1 MSSSWSN
8 FFQLVEDI
16 ICEANVKSFT
26 TSLRTIDSFC
36 GKIEHCIRNFTRL
49 TDITERAIED
59 EDDFQPEFVYLKC
72 NLESLLEFLHDV
84 YHMWNAKL
92 TTADSKCNVASLH
105 HAVMSVRSSLPGR
118 PGFFINSDIIFF
130 LRSINFKWIDIAK
143 LMGVSQSTLYRKC
156 SELGIVGGS
165 DNHDHVTYNELL
177 LVVVEV
183 KNEFPEVRE
192 RILLCMYNNN
202 INNND
207 NNTCNRYF
215 TQ

>member
-1 MSSSWSN
+1 
-8 FFQLVEDI
+8 
-16 ICEANVKSFT
+16 
-26 TSLRTIDSFC
+26 
-36 GKIEHCIRNFTRL
+36 
-49 TDITERAIED
+49 
-59 EDDFQPEFVYLKC
+59 
-72 NLESLLEFLHDV
+72 
-84 YHMWNAKL
+84 MWNAKL

-105 HAVMSVRSSLPGR
+105 HAVISVRSSLPGR
-118 PGFFINSDIIFF
+118 PGLFINSDIVLF

-143 LMGVSQSTLYRKC
+143 LMGVSRSTLYRKC

-165 DNHDHVTYNELL
+165 DNHDHVTYNELF
-177 LVVVEV
+177 LVVVELR
-183 KNEFPEVRE
+183 NEFPEVRE